1 MLKYYYIV
9 ILFYWRKILLP
20 YYIITTLLVLI
31 NFIVLIFLVEG
42 KKINYYFTIMF
53 LLMVVSALGYL
64 ACAISTTVSEAVLA
78 NKIIYVG
85 GCFVPPVLFLSI
97 CTVCNLKIK
106 SWLKNSLY
114 IFSFFV
120 FFMVLST
127 GFSEIY
133 YKKDFS
139 LSSSY
144 GCSILNYEYGPGHF
158 AFYIIIYGYIIMGIS
173 TLIYSLTKKHSV
185 SKKSVFI
192 LLTLEVANTLL
203 FIVSRA
209 LDFPFEIMP
218 AMYILDGWILLY
230 ILRRTSMYNIKDCVN
245 SSLEKQNSYGY
256 IVFDN
261 KKNYL
266 GCNSVAE
273 KIVPDL
279 KYCVVDS
286 PVDNLPK
293 MKIFLDWIKDYTKR
307 STNDFN
313 YEQEDKHYECVI
325 ERIWYKEKP
334 CGFIIELHEETE
346 KWKYLEM
353 MSSHNFNLEERIRD
367 KIQHIQNIQ
376 SQILLGIASVVENRD
391 DSTGGHIKRTSD
403 VIRILIDVI
412 REKNILQLSD
422 EFCEDLIKAAPMHD
436 LGKIGIDDKILRKP
450 GKLTDEEFSIM
461 QSHVIKSAQL
471 VEKILNGVEEEH
483 FVKVATN
490 VAKHHHEKWN
500 GMGYPDKLKCE
511 DIPLESR
518 IMAIADVYDA
528 LVSKRCYK
536 EPMSFEQAYSVMID
550 SMGSHFDPKLEQV
563 FILSREKLEEYYSS
577 EVDAVNT

>member
-1 MLKYYYIV
+1 MLS
-9 ILFYWRKILLP
+9 
-20 YYIITTLLVLI
+20 YYIITSLLVLI

-53 LLMVVSALGYL
+53 LLMVLSSLGYL
-64 ACAISTTVSEAVLA
+64 TSALSTTTSEAVLA
-78 NKIIYVG
+78 NKIIYLG
-85 GCFVPPVLFLSI
+85 GCFVPPVLFFSI
-97 CTVCNLKIK
+97 CAVCNLKIK
-106 SWLKNSLY
+106 GWCKNLLY
-114 IFSFFV
+114 IFSLFV
-120 FFMVLST
+120 YFMVLST

-133 YKKDFS
+133 YKKNFTLTS
-139 LSSSY
+139 VY
-144 GCSILNYEYGPGHF
+144 GCSVLGYEYGPGHF
-158 AFYIIIYGYIIMGIS
+158 TFYIIIYGYIIMGVL
-173 TLIYSLTKKHSV
+173 TLIYSLHKKHTV
-185 SKKSVFI
+185 SKKSVF
-192 LLTLEVANTLL
+192 TLL
-203 FIVSRA
+203 MLEIVNTSLFIISRV

-218 AMYILDGWILLY
+218 AMYVLDGLILLY
-230 ILRRTSMYNIKDCVN
+230 IHRRTSMYNIKDCVN
-245 SSLEKQNSYGY
+245 SSLEKQDTYGY

-279 KYCVVDS
+279 KKCVVDS
-286 PVDNLPK
+286 QVDDLPK
-293 MKIFLDWIKDYTKR
+293 MKIFLNWIKDYTKR
-307 STNDFN
+307 FTNDFN
-313 YEQEDKHYECVI
+313 YEYEDKHYECVI

-334 CGFIIELHEETE
+334 CGYIIELHEETE
-346 KWKYLEM
+346 KWKYLDLI
-353 MSSHNFNLEERIRD
+353 SSYNFKLEERIRD

-403 VIRILIDVI
+403 VIKILVDVI
-412 REKNILQLSD
+412 REKDILRLSD

-450 GKLTDEEFSIM
+450 GRLTEEEFAIM

-471 VEKILNGVEEEH
+471 VEKILGGVEEEH
-483 FVKVATN
+483 FVNVAIN

-536 EPMSFEQAYSVMID
+536 EPMSFEQAYNVMIE
-550 SMGSHFDPKLEQV
+550 SMGIHFDPKLEEV

-577 EVDAVNT
+577 EDCSSNT

>member
-1 MLKYYYIV
+1 M
-9 ILFYWRKILLP
+9 
-20 YYIITTLLVLI
+20 
-31 NFIVLIFLVEG
+31 IFLVEG

-53 LLMVVSALGYL
+53 LLMVLSSLGYL
-64 ACAISTTVSEAVLA
+64 TSALSTTTSEAVLA
-78 NKIIYVG
+78 NKIIYLG
-85 GCFVPPVLFLSI
+85 GCFVPPVLFFSI
-97 CTVCNLKIK
+97 CAVCNLKIK
-106 SWLKNSLY
+106 GWCKNLLY
-114 IFSFFV
+114 IFSLFV
-120 FFMVLST
+120 YFMVLST

-133 YKKDFS
+133 YKKNFTLTS
-139 LSSSY
+139 VY
-144 GCSILNYEYGPGHF
+144 GCSVLGYEYGPGHF
-158 AFYIIIYGYIIMGIS
+158 TFYIIIYGYIIMGVL
-173 TLIYSLTKKHSV
+173 TLIYTLHKKHTV
-185 SKKSVFI
+185 SKKSVFT
-192 LLTLEVANTLL
+192 LLMLEIVNTLL
-203 FIVSRA
+203 FIISRV
-209 LDFPFEIMP
+209 LDFSFEIMP
-218 AMYILDGWILLY
+218 AMYVLDGWILLY
-230 ILRRTSMYNIKDCVN
+230 IHRRTSMYNIKDCVN
-245 SSLEKQNSYGY
+245 SSLEKQDTYGY

-279 KYCVVDS
+279 KKCVVDS
-286 PVDNLPK
+286 QVEDFPK
-293 MKIFLDWIKDYTKR
+293 MKIFLNWIKDYTKR
-307 STNDFN
+307 CTNDFN
-313 YEQEDKHYECVI
+313 YEYEDKHYECVI
-325 ERIWYKEKP
+325 ERIWYKEKA
-334 CGFIIELHEETE
+334 CGYIIELHEETE
-346 KWKYLEM
+346 KWKYLDL

-403 VIRILIDVI
+403 VIKILVDVI
-412 REKNILQLSD
+412 REKDILRLSD

-450 GKLTDEEFSIM
+450 GRLTEEEFAIM

-471 VEKILNGVEEEH
+471 VEKILGGVEEEH
-483 FVKVATN
+483 FVNVAIN

-536 EPMSFEQAYSVMID
+536 EPMSFEQAYNVMIE
-550 SMGSHFDPKLEQV
+550 SMGSHFDPKLEEV

-577 EVDAVNT
+577 EDCSSNT

>member
-1 MLKYYYIV
+1 M
-9 ILFYWRKILLP
+9 
-20 YYIITTLLVLI
+20 
-31 NFIVLIFLVEG
+31 IFLVEG

-53 LLMVVSALGYL
+53 LLMVLSSLGYL
-64 ACAISTTVSEAVLA
+64 TSALSTTTSEAVLA
-78 NKIIYVG
+78 NKIIYLG
-85 GCFVPPVLFLSI
+85 GCFVPPVLFFSI
-97 CTVCNLKIK
+97 CAVCNLKIK
-106 SWLKNSLY
+106 GWCKNLLY
-114 IFSFFV
+114 IFSLLV
-120 FFMVLST
+120 YFMVLST

-133 YKKDFS
+133 YKKNFTLTS
-139 LSSSY
+139 VY
-144 GCSILNYEYGPGHF
+144 GCSVLGYEYGPGHF
-158 AFYIIIYGYIIMGIS
+158 TFYIIIYGYIIMGVL
-173 TLIYSLTKKHSV
+173 TLIYTLHKKHTV
-185 SKKSVFI
+185 SKKSVFT
-192 LLTLEVANTLL
+192 LLMLEIVNTLL
-203 FIVSRA
+203 FIISRV

-218 AMYILDGWILLY
+218 AMYVLDGWILLY
-230 ILRRTSMYNIKDCVN
+230 IHRRTSMYNIKDCVN
-245 SSLEKQNSYGY
+245 SSLEKQDTYGY

-279 KYCVVDS
+279 KNCVVDS
-286 PVDNLPK
+286 QVDDLPK
-293 MKIFLDWIKDYTKR
+293 MKIFLNWIKDYTKR
-307 STNDFN
+307 CTNDFN
-313 YEQEDKHYECVI
+313 YEYEDKHYECVI
-325 ERIWYKEKP
+325 ERIWYKEKA
-334 CGFIIELHEETE
+334 CGYIIELHEETE

-403 VIRILIDVI
+403 VIKILIDVI
-412 REKNILQLSD
+412 REKDILRLSD

-450 GKLTDEEFSIM
+450 GRLTEEEFAIM

-471 VEKILNGVEEEH
+471 VEKILGGVEEEH
-483 FVKVATN
+483 FVNVAIN

-536 EPMSFEQAYSVMID
+536 EPMSFEQAYNVMID
-550 SMGSHFDPKLEQV
+550 SMGSHFDPKLEEV

-577 EVDAVNT
+577 EDSSSNT

>member
-1 MLKYYYIV
+1 MLS
-9 ILFYWRKILLP
+9 
-20 YYIITTLLVLI
+20 YYIITSLLVLI

-53 LLMVVSALGYL
+53 LLMVLSSLGYL
-64 ACAISTTVSEAVLA
+64 TSALSTTTSEAVLA
-78 NKIIYVG
+78 NKIIYLG
-85 GCFVPPVLFLSI
+85 GCFVPPVLFFSI
-97 CTVCNLKIK
+97 CAVCNLKIK
-106 SWLKNSLY
+106 GWCKNLLY
-114 IFSFFV
+114 IFSLFV
-120 FFMVLST
+120 YFMVLST

-133 YKKDFS
+133 YKKNFTLTS
-139 LSSSY
+139 IY
-144 GCSILNYEYGPGHF
+144 GCSVLGYEYGPGHF
-158 AFYIIIYGYIIMGIS
+158 TFYIIIYGYIIMGVL
-173 TLIYSLTKKHSV
+173 TLIYTLHKKHTV
-185 SKKSVFI
+185 SKKSVFT
-192 LLTLEVANTLL
+192 LLMLEIVNTLL
-203 FIVSRA
+203 FIISRV
-209 LDFPFEIMP
+209 LDFNFEIMP
-218 AMYILDGWILLY
+218 AMYVLDGWILLY
-230 ILRRTSMYNIKDCVN
+230 IHRRTSMYNIKDCVN
-245 SSLEKQNSYGY
+245 SSLEKQDTYGY

-279 KYCVVDS
+279 KKCVVDS
-286 PVDNLPK
+286 QVDDLPK
-293 MKIFLDWIKDYTKR
+293 MKIFLNWIKDYTKR
-307 STNDFN
+307 CTNDFN
-313 YEQEDKHYECVI
+313 YEYEDKHYECVI
-325 ERIWYKEKP
+325 ERIWYKEKA
-334 CGFIIELHEETE
+334 CGYIIELHEETE

-403 VIRILIDVI
+403 VIKILVDVI
-412 REKNILQLSD
+412 REKDILRLSD

-450 GKLTDEEFSIM
+450 GRLTEEEFAIM

-471 VEKILNGVEEEH
+471 VEKILGGVEEEH
-483 FVKVATN
+483 FVNVAIN

-536 EPMSFEQAYSVMID
+536 EPMSFEQAYNVMIE
-550 SMGSHFDPKLEQV
+550 SMGSHFDPKLEEV

-577 EVDAVNT
+577 EDCEAGK

>member
-1 MLKYYYIV
+1 MLS
-9 ILFYWRKILLP
+9 
-20 YYIITTLLVLI
+20 YYIITSLLVLI

-53 LLMVVSALGYL
+53 LLMVLSSLGYL
-64 ACAISTTVSEAVLA
+64 TSALSTTTSEAVLA
-78 NKIIYVG
+78 NKIIYLG
-85 GCFVPPVLFLSI
+85 GCFVPPVLFFSI
-97 CTVCNLKIK
+97 CAVCNLKIK
-106 SWLKNSLY
+106 GWCKNLLY
-114 IFSFFV
+114 IFSLFV
-120 FFMVLST
+120 YFMVLST

-133 YKKDFS
+133 YKKNFTLTS
-139 LSSSY
+139 VY
-144 GCSILNYEYGPGHF
+144 GCSVLGYEYGPGHF
-158 AFYIIIYGYIIMGIS
+158 TFYIIIYGYIIMGVL
-173 TLIYSLTKKHSV
+173 TLIYTLHKKHTV
-185 SKKSVFI
+185 SKKSVFT
-192 LLTLEVANTLL
+192 LLMLEIVNTLL
-203 FIVSRA
+203 FIISRV
-209 LDFPFEIMP
+209 LDFSFEIMP
-218 AMYILDGWILLY
+218 AMYVLDGWILLY
-230 ILRRTSMYNIKDCVN
+230 IHRRTSMYNIKDCVN
-245 SSLEKQNSYGY
+245 SSLEKQDTYGY

-279 KYCVVDS
+279 KKCVVDS
-286 PVDNLPK
+286 QVEDFPK
-293 MKIFLDWIKDYTKR
+293 MKIFLNWIKDYTKR
-307 STNDFN
+307 CTNDFN
-313 YEQEDKHYECVI
+313 YEYEDKHYECVI
-325 ERIWYKEKP
+325 ERIWYKEKA
-334 CGFIIELHEETE
+334 CGYIIELHEETE
-346 KWKYLEM
+346 KWKYLDL

-403 VIRILIDVI
+403 VIKILVDVI
-412 REKNILQLSD
+412 REKDILRLSD

-450 GKLTDEEFSIM
+450 GRLTEEEFAIM

-471 VEKILNGVEEEH
+471 VEKILGGVEEEH
-483 FVKVATN
+483 FVNVAIN

-536 EPMSFEQAYSVMID
+536 EPMSFEQAYNVMIE
-550 SMGSHFDPKLEQV
+550 SMGSHFDPKLEEV

-577 EVDAVNT
+577 EDCSSNT

>member
-1 MLKYYYIV
+1 
-9 ILFYWRKILLP
+9 
-20 YYIITTLLVLI
+20 
-31 NFIVLIFLVEG
+31 
-42 KKINYYFTIMF
+42 MF
-53 LLMVVSALGYL
+53 LLMVLSSLGYL
-64 ACAISTTVSEAVLA
+64 TSALSTTTSEAVLA
-78 NKIIYVG
+78 NKIIYLG
-85 GCFVPPVLFLSI
+85 GCFVPPVLFFSI
-97 CTVCNLKIK
+97 CAVCNLKIK
-106 SWLKNSLY
+106 GWCKNLLY
-114 IFSFFV
+114 IFSLFV
-120 FFMVLST
+120 YFMVLST

-133 YKKDFS
+133 YKKNFTLTS
-139 LSSSY
+139 IY
-144 GCSILNYEYGPGHF
+144 GCSVLGYEYGPGHF
-158 AFYIIIYGYIIMGIS
+158 TFYIIIYGYIIMGVL
-173 TLIYSLTKKHSV
+173 TLIYSLHKKHTV
-185 SKKSVFI
+185 SKKSVFT
-192 LLTLEVANTLL
+192 LLMLEIVNILL
-203 FIVSRA
+203 FIISRV

-218 AMYILDGWILLY
+218 AMYVLDGWILLY
-230 ILRRTSMYNIKDCVN
+230 IHRRTSMYNIKDCVN
-245 SSLEKQNSYGY
+245 SSLEKQDTYGY

-279 KYCVVDS
+279 KKCVVDS
-286 PVDNLPK
+286 QVDDLPK
-293 MKIFLDWIKDYTKR
+293 MKILLNWIKDYTKR
-307 STNDFN
+307 CTNDFN
-313 YEQEDKHYECVI
+313 YEYEDKHYECVI
-325 ERIWYKEKP
+325 ERIWYKEKA
-334 CGFIIELHEETE
+334 CGYIIELHEETE
-346 KWKYLEM
+346 KWKYLDL

-403 VIRILIDVI
+403 VIKILVDVI
-412 REKNILQLSD
+412 REKDILRLKD

-450 GKLTDEEFSIM
+450 GRLTEEEFVIM

-471 VEKILNGVEEEH
+471 VEKILGGVEEEH
-483 FVKVATN
+483 FVNVAIN

-500 GMGYPDKLKCE
+500 GMGYPDKLKGE

-536 EPMSFEQAYSVMID
+536 EPMSFEQAYTVMIE
-550 SMGSHFDPKLEQV
+550 SMGSHFDPKLEEV

-577 EVDAVNT
+577 EDCSSNT